1 MKPCA
6 IYSRGMQSSTWNARR
21 DSFRILG
28 FSSIALLLL
37 MTPSARS
44 QKPSPKKTRA
54 STASSVWVEATLKKM
69 TVREKLGQML
79 MPYYFG
85 VFESTES
92 PAYKDL
98 LHQVDG
104 NHVGGFILGTI
115 RGPLG
120 IERSQVYPTAVVTNA
135 LQAHSKV
142 PLLISA
148 DFESGTGMRLDEGTN
163 FPSAMAIGATD
174 NPQLAYTAGKDTA
187 LEARAAGIHWI
198 FAPDADVNDNPGN
211 PIINIRAFGEDPR
224 QVADFATQFIRGI
237 EENGALATAK
247 HFPGHGDVTT
257 DSHLSL
263 PVVPD
268 DRKELESNELV
279 PFHAAISAG
288 VSSIMPGH
296 LAVRALEPDAAVP
309 ASLSRNILTGLLRD
323 EMKFRGL
330 IVTDAMDMGG
340 VTSMYPPD
348 EAAIRAVEAGAD
360 IVLQP
365 PVPDAALAGLENAVK
380 SGRLSEKRIDES
392 VRRILQ
398 AKARLGL
405 DKDRL
410 VDILR
415 LNQKFGLPKFAEDA
429 QAIADRGVTLLRN
442 SENLVPLNAARPLRV
457 LLVSLSAD
465 PDAYPSATLESEIR
479 WRVDA
484 LKSLRADTQFV
495 NVSTLKVPPADS
507 YDIAIAAL
515 FVRVADRKGNVGFPD
530 DQRAFV
536 NQMLASGKPC
546 VVLAFGSPYL
556 VSSFST
562 AKTWIGEF
570 STNDVSQRAAV
581 RALFGQTA
589 IKGRIPVTVPDT
601 VKRGDG
607 MQVAA
612 NPMTLEA
619 APQAL
624 SNRLAPAYMLLE
636 RAVADGAFPG
646 GVLAVG
652 LDNKLVVHPFGK
664 FTRDAKAAPV
674 RADTIYDLASLT
686 KPIVTTT
693 SVMILVQQKRLD
705 LDAPLSRLLPE
716 WSAAA
721 KSDPNPAWRARVTPR
736 MLLLHDSGLPAHRD
750 FYRETQGHD
759 AILAR
764 VLAEP
769 LVHEPGKQIEYSDL
783 GFILLGEI
791 VQRLTGESLAEF
803 AQKEIFSPLDMKNSL
818 FNPPR
823 SLRASIPPTEND
835 LSYRKHLIQGEVHD
849 QNAWAMGGIAGDA
862 GLFSTAGDIAVF
874 AQMILNGG
882 IYAHHRVISRAT
894 VAEFTAHQT
903 IGNSAR
909 TLGWDVALDPTATG
923 RFFSARA
930 FGHYGFTGTS
940 LWIDP
945 ERNLFIILL
954 TNRVNPSA
962 DNIKIRRVRPE
973 LHDAIFEALG
983 FTSAPAAAQ

>member
-1 MKPCA
+1 
-6 IYSRGMQSSTWNARR
+6 
-21 DSFRILG
+21 
-28 FSSIALLLL
+28 
-37 MTPSARS
+37 
-44 QKPSPKKTRA
+44 
-54 STASSVWVEATLKKM
+54 M

-98 LHQVDG
+98 LHQVED

-120 IERSQVYPTAVVTNA
+120 IERSQVYPTVVITNA

-142 PLLISA
+142 PLLIGA

-174 NPQLAYTAGKDTA
+174 DPQLAYTAGKDTA
-187 LEARAAGIHWI
+187 LEARAVGIHWI

-211 PIINIRAFGEDPR
+211 PIINVRAFGEDPR
-224 QVADFATQFIRGI
+224 QVADFAGQFIRGI

-268 DRKELESNELV
+268 DRKELENNELV
-279 PFHAAISAG
+279 PFRAAISAG

-296 LAVRALEPDAAVP
+296 LAVPALEPDATVP
-309 ASLSRNILTGLLRD
+309 ASLSRDILTGLLRE

-410 VDILR
+410 VDIPR
-415 LNQKFGLPKFAEDA
+415 LSQKFGLPKFADDA
-429 QAIADRGVTLLRN
+429 QAIADHGVTLLRN
-442 SENLVPLNAARPLRV
+442 SENLVPLNASRPLRV

-479 WRVDA
+479 WRVDS

-495 NVSTLKVPPADS
+495 NVSTLKLPPADS

-536 NQMLASGKPC
+536 NLMLANGKPC

-556 VSSFST
+556 ILTFPG
-562 AKTWIGEF
+562 AKSLIGEF

-624 SNRLAPAYMLLE
+624 SNRLAPAYTLLE

-652 LDNKLVVHPFGK
+652 LDNKLVVHPFGR

-693 SVMILVQQKRLD
+693 CVMILVQQKRLD

-716 WSAAA
+716 WSTAAQN
-721 KSDPNPAWRARVTPR
+721 DPNPAWRARVTPR

-750 FYRETQGHD
+750 FYKNAKGRDG
-759 AILAR
+759 ALAL
-764 VLAEP
+764 VMAEP

-803 AQKEIFSPLDMKNSL
+803 ARKEIFSPLGLKTSL

-823 SLRASIPPTEND
+823 ALRASIPPTEND
-835 LSYRKHLIQGEVHD
+835 LSYRKRLIQGEVHD

-862 GLFSTAGDIAVF
+862 GLFSTAGDVAVF

-882 IYAHHRVISRAT
+882 IYAHHRVVSRTTIS
-894 VAEFTAHQT
+894 EFTAHQT
-903 IGNSAR
+903 VGNSAR
-909 TLGWDVALDPTATG
+909 TLGWDVALDPAATG
-923 RFFSARA
+923 RFFSTRA

-954 TNRVNPSA
+954 TNRVNPSV

-983 FTSAPAAAQ
+983 FTSVPAAVQ

>member
-1 MKPCA
+1 
-6 IYSRGMQSSTWNARR
+6 
-21 DSFRILG
+21 
-28 FSSIALLLL
+28 

-44 QKPSPKKTRA
+44 QKPSPKKARV
-54 STASSVWVEATLKKM
+54 STGSSVWVESTLRKM

-98 LHQVDG
+98 LHQVED

-120 IERSQVYPTAVVTNA
+120 IERSQVYPTVVITNA

-142 PLLISA
+142 PLLIGA

-174 NPQLAYTAGKDTA
+174 DPQLAYTAGKDTA
-187 LEARAAGIHWI
+187 LEARAVGIHWI

-211 PIINIRAFGEDPR
+211 PIINVRAFGEDPR
-224 QVADFATQFIRGI
+224 QVADFAGQFIRGI

-268 DRKELESNELV
+268 DRKELENNELV
-279 PFHAAISAG
+279 PFRAAISAG

-296 LAVRALEPDAAVP
+296 LAVPALEPDATVP
-309 ASLSRNILTGLLRD
+309 ASLSRDILTGLLRE

-410 VDILR
+410 VDIPR
-415 LNQKFGLPKFAEDA
+415 LSQKFGLPKFADDA

-442 SENLVPLNAARPLRV
+442 SENLVPLNASRPLRV

-479 WRVDA
+479 WRVDS

-495 NVSTLKVPPADS
+495 NVSTLKLPPADS

-536 NQMLASGKPC
+536 NLMLANGKPC

-556 VSSFST
+556 ILTFPG
-562 AKTWIGEF
+562 AKSWIGEF
-570 STNDVSQRAAV
+570 STNAVSQRAAV

-624 SNRLAPAYMLLE
+624 SNRLAPAYTLLE

-652 LDNKLVVHPFGK
+652 LDNKLVVHPFGR

-693 SVMILVQQKRLD
+693 CVMILVQQKRLD

-716 WSAAA
+716 WSTAAQN
-721 KSDPNPAWRARVTPR
+721 DPNPAWRARVTPR

-750 FYRETQGHD
+750 FYKNAKGRDGV
-759 AILAR
+759 LAL
-764 VLAEP
+764 VMAEP

-803 AQKEIFSPLDMKNSL
+803 ARKEIFSPLGMKTSL

-823 SLRASIPPTEND
+823 ALRASIPPTEND
-835 LSYRKHLIQGEVHD
+835 LSYRKRLIQGEVHD

-862 GLFSTAGDIAVF
+862 GLFSTAGDVAVF

-882 IYAHHRVISRAT
+882 IYAHHRVVSRTTIS
-894 VAEFTAHQT
+894 EFTAHQT
-903 IGNSAR
+903 VGNSAR
-909 TLGWDVALDPTATG
+909 TLGWDVALDPAATG
-923 RFFSARA
+923 RFFSTRA

-954 TNRVNPSA
+954 TNRVNPSV

-983 FTSAPAAAQ
+983 FTSVPAAVQ

>member
-1 MKPCA
+1 
-6 IYSRGMQSSTWNARR
+6 
-21 DSFRILG
+21 
-28 FSSIALLLL
+28 

-44 QKPSPKKTRA
+44 QKPSPKKARV
-54 STASSVWVEATLKKM
+54 STGSSVWVESTLRKM

-98 LHQVDG
+98 LHQVED

-120 IERSQVYPTAVVTNA
+120 IERSQVYPTVVITNA

-142 PLLISA
+142 PLLIGA

-174 NPQLAYTAGKDTA
+174 DPQLAYTAGKDTA
-187 LEARAAGIHWI
+187 LEARAVGIHWI

-211 PIINIRAFGEDPR
+211 PIINVRAFGEDPR
-224 QVADFATQFIRGI
+224 QVADFAGQFIRGI

-268 DRKELESNELV
+268 DRKELENNELV
-279 PFHAAISAG
+279 PFRAAISAG

-296 LAVRALEPDAAVP
+296 LAVPALEPDATVP
-309 ASLSRNILTGLLRD
+309 ASLSRDILTGLLRE

-410 VDILR
+410 VDIPR
-415 LNQKFGLPKFAEDA
+415 LSQKFGLPKFADDA

-442 SENLVPLNAARPLRV
+442 SENLVPLNASRPLRV

-479 WRVDA
+479 WRVDS

-495 NVSTLKVPPADS
+495 NVSTLKLPPADS

-536 NQMLASGKPC
+536 NLMLANGKPC

-556 VSSFST
+556 ILTFPG
-562 AKTWIGEF
+562 AKSWIGEF
-570 STNDVSQRAAV
+570 STNAVSQRAAV

-589 IKGRIPVTVPDT
+589 IKGR
-601 VKRGDG
+601 

-624 SNRLAPAYMLLE
+624 SNRLAPAYTLLE

-652 LDNKLVVHPFGK
+652 LDNKLVVHPFGR

-693 SVMILVQQKRLD
+693 CVMILVQQKRLD

-716 WSAAA
+716 WSTAAQN
-721 KSDPNPAWRARVTPR
+721 DPNPAWRARVTPR

-750 FYRETQGHD
+750 FYKNAKGRDGV
-759 AILAR
+759 LAL
-764 VLAEP
+764 VMAEP

-803 AQKEIFSPLDMKNSL
+803 ARKEIFSPLGLKTSL

-823 SLRASIPPTEND
+823 ALRASIPPTEND
-835 LSYRKHLIQGEVHD
+835 LSYRKRLIQGEVHD

-862 GLFSTAGDIAVF
+862 GLFSTAGDVAVF

-882 IYAHHRVISRAT
+882 IYAHHRVVSRTTIS
-894 VAEFTAHQT
+894 EFTAHQT
-903 IGNSAR
+903 VGNSAR
-909 TLGWDVALDPTATG
+909 TLGWDVALDPAATG
-923 RFFSARA
+923 RFFSTRA

-954 TNRVNPSA
+954 TNRVNPSV

-983 FTSAPAAAQ
+983 FTSVPAAVQ

>member
-1 MKPCA
+1 
-6 IYSRGMQSSTWNARR
+6 
-21 DSFRILG
+21 
-28 FSSIALLLL
+28 
-37 MTPSARS
+37 
-44 QKPSPKKTRA
+44 
-54 STASSVWVEATLKKM
+54 M

-98 LHQVDG
+98 LHQVED

-120 IERSQVYPTAVVTNA
+120 IERSQVYPTVLITNA

-142 PLLISA
+142 PLLIGA

-174 NPQLAYTAGKDTA
+174 DPQLAYTAGKDTA
-187 LEARAAGIHWI
+187 LEARAVGIHWI

-211 PIINIRAFGEDPR
+211 PIINVRAFGEDPR
-224 QVADFATQFIRGI
+224 QVADFAGQFIRGI

-268 DRKELESNELV
+268 DRKELENNELV
-279 PFHAAISAG
+279 PFRAAISAG

-296 LAVRALEPDAAVP
+296 LAVPALEPDATVP
-309 ASLSRNILTGLLRD
+309 ASLSRDILTGLLRE

-348 EAAIRAVEAGAD
+348 EAAIRAVEAGGD

-405 DKDRL
+405 DTDRL
-410 VDILR
+410 VDIAR
-415 LNQKFGLPKFAEDA
+415 LNQKFGLPTFADDA

-442 SENLVPLNAARPLRV
+442 SENLVPLNAARKLRV

-465 PDAYPSATLESEIR
+465 PDAYPSATLENEIR
-479 WRVDA
+479 WRVDS

-495 NVSTLKVPPADS
+495 NVSTLKLPPADS

-515 FVRVADRKGNVGFPD
+515 FVRVADRKGNVGFPN

-536 NQMLASGKPC
+536 NQMLASGKPS

-556 VSSFST
+556 IST
-562 AKTWIGEF
+562 FPGAKSWIGEF

-624 SNRLAPAYMLLE
+624 SNRLAPAYTLLE

-652 LDNKLVVHPFGK
+652 LDNKLVVHPFGR

-693 SVMILVQQKRLD
+693 CVMILVQQKRLD

-716 WSAAA
+716 WSTAAQN
-721 KSDPNPAWRARVTPR
+721 DPNPAWRARVTPR

-750 FYRETQGHD
+750 FYKNAKGRDGV
-759 AILAR
+759 LAL
-764 VLAEP
+764 VMAEP

-791 VQRLTGESLAEF
+791 VQRLTGESPAEF
-803 AQKEIFSPLDMKNSL
+803 ARKEIFSPLGLKTSL

-823 SLRASIPPTEND
+823 ALRASIPPTEND
-835 LSYRKHLIQGEVHD
+835 LSYRKRLIQGEVHD

-862 GLFSTAGDIAVF
+862 GLFSTAGDVAVF

-882 IYAHHRVISRAT
+882 IYAHHRVVSRTTIS
-894 VAEFTAHQT
+894 EFTAHQT
-903 IGNSAR
+903 VGNSAR
-909 TLGWDVALDPTATG
+909 TLGWDVALDPAATG
-923 RFFSARA
+923 RFFSTRA

-954 TNRVNPSA
+954 TNRVNPSV

-983 FTSAPAAAQ
+983 FTSVPAAVQ

>member
-1 MKPCA
+1 
-6 IYSRGMQSSTWNARR
+6 
-21 DSFRILG
+21 
-28 FSSIALLLL
+28 

-44 QKPSPKKTRA
+44 QKPSPKKARV
-54 STASSVWVEATLKKM
+54 STGSSVWVESTLRKM

-98 LHQVDG
+98 LHQVED

-120 IERSQVYPTAVVTNA
+120 IERSQVYPTVVITNA
-135 LQAHSKV
+135 LQAHSRV
-142 PLLISA
+142 PLLIGA

-174 NPQLAYTAGKDTA
+174 DPQLAYTAGKETA

-211 PIINIRAFGEDPR
+211 PIINVRAFGEDPR
-224 QVADFATQFIRGI
+224 QVADFAGQFIRGI

-268 DRKELESNELV
+268 DRKELENNELV
-279 PFHAAISAG
+279 PFRAAISAG

-296 LAVRALEPDAAVP
+296 LAVPALEPDATVP
-309 ASLSRNILTGLLRD
+309 ASLSRRILTGLLRE

-348 EAAIRAVEAGAD
+348 EAAIRAVEAGGD

-410 VDILR
+410 VDIAR
-415 LNQKFGLPKFAEDA
+415 LNQKFGLPTFADDA

-442 SENLVPLNAARPLRV
+442 SENLVPLNAARELRV

-479 WRVDA
+479 WRVDS

-495 NVSTLKVPPADS
+495 NVSALKLPPADS

-536 NQMLASGKPC
+536 NQMLASGKPS

-556 VSSFST
+556 IST
-562 AKTWIGEF
+562 FPGAKSWIGEF

-581 RALFGQTA
+581 RALFGQTP

-607 MQVAA
+607 MQVPA

-624 SNRLAPAYMLLE
+624 SNRLAPAYTLLE

-652 LDNKLVVHPFGK
+652 LDNKLVVHPFGR
-664 FTRDAKAAPV
+664 FRRDAKAAPV
-674 RADTIYDLASLT
+674 GTDTIYDLASLT

-693 SVMILVQQKRLD
+693 CVMILVQQKRLD

-716 WSAAA
+716 WSTAAQN
-721 KSDPNPAWRARVTPR
+721 DPNPAWRARVTPR

-750 FYRETQGHD
+750 FYKNAKGHD
-759 AILAR
+759 GVLAL
-764 VLAEP
+764 VVAEP

-803 AQKEIFSPLDMKNSL
+803 ARKEIFSPLGMKTSL

-823 SLRASIPPTEND
+823 ALRASIPPTEND
-835 LSYRKHLIQGEVHD
+835 LSYRKRLIQGEVHD

-862 GLFSTAGDIAVF
+862 GLFSTAGDVAVF

-882 IYAHHRVISRAT
+882 IYAHHRVVSRAT
-894 VAEFTAHQT
+894 ISEFTAHQT

-909 TLGWDVALDPTATG
+909 TLGWDVALDPAATG
-923 RFFSARA
+923 SFFSTRA

-945 ERNLFIILL
+945 EHNRFIILL
-954 TNRVNPSA
+954 TNRVNPSV

-983 FTSAPAAAQ
+983 FTSVPAAVQ